1 MSALTLFV
9 RNLPSSASS
18 DHLEEIF
25 SEVGPVKH
33 CFVVRNKG
41 SEKCRG
47 IGYVTYSMAED
58 AQRALTEI
66 NDYDGKKISVVQ
78 AKKKLDKG
86 KKNKALQET
95 PQECPKEPPEIK
107 SHEKSKGTRKKK
119 LKARLIIR
127 NLSFKCSEDDL
138 KKTFSKFGT
147 VLDVKIPLK
156 PDGKKRGFAFIQ
168 FKNMLEAG
176 KALAETNLKEIKDR
190 KVAVDWAVPKDKF
203 VATQSGSTSGHK
215 DKNMKKFEDSSEE
228 HDAPQEQ
235 AKKQQDENKHTES
248 DTKNMPSDDDD
259 DDFGDEDLD
268 KDSESEANEE
278 HYDSESQEADSD
290 DRDEEEDDDNDEK
303 SGQLKK
309 KRKNALPS
317 DVNEGRTVFIRNLS
331 FDSEEEGIEEILLQF
346 GELNYVKVV
355 LHPDTG
361 LSKGCAFA
369 QFKTKEAAERC
380 LAVAQDESETGGLR
394 VDGRKLNM
402 VLAVSREDAS
412 TLKSKATKTHKG
424 SRNLY
429 LAREGLIRAGT
440 KAAEGVS
447 DSDMAKRARF
457 EDLKRAKLK
466 NVNIFVS
473 QTRLCIHNLPKS
485 VDRRQLLQ
493 LCTSAAGGGKGARI
507 SECHV
512 MYDRKP
518 VRGQVMGKS
527 LGYGF
532 VEFHQHEHA
541 LQALRHLNNNPT
553 IFTPSKRPIVEFSLE
568 DSRKL
573 KLKAARLQRSRTK
586 PASASDSGSEKV
598 SSSHG
603 FMTSQIT
610 QFLLSKKA
618 FITKLFWSSLLSF
631 KKQVAQSGEG
641 GHGLEKPWQKAS
653 GAGRGAGRLA
663 ALAKTDGKKSQ
674 AAQRDHYSGFRT
686 THEVKHV
693 ELDDGRKRQKV
704 LPMPSHR
711 GPKIRHRDK
720 GCLPTQSK
728 KMSKAPSRRVRKG
741 AHSLEKPQL
750 NKKQSAK
757 PVKRKIQ
764 NKDDDRFDCLVEQY
778 KKKLLGNSSTKG
790 SLVKKNKWFS

>member
-86 KKNKALQET
+86 KKNKGIHYA
-95 PQECPKEPPEIK
+95 EPPEIK

-228 HDAPQEQ
+228 HD
-235 AKKQQDENKHTES
+235 KYHTGLLFGFYYSFGS
-248 DTKNMPSDDDD
+248 DVDCGCIIVV
-259 DDFGDEDLD
+259 FVFLF
-268 KDSESEANEE
+268 
-278 HYDSESQEADSD
+278 Q
-290 DRDEEEDDDNDEK
+290 
-303 SGQLKK
+303 GQLKK

-586 PASASDSGSEKV
+586 PASK
-598 SSSHG
+598 
-603 FMTSQIT
+603 MP
-610 QFLLSKKA
+610 
-618 FITKLFWSSLLSF
+618 
-631 KKQVAQSGEG
+631 
-641 GHGLEKPWQKAS
+641 LENLDEP
-653 GAGRGAGRLA
+653 
-663 ALAKTDGKKSQ
+663 AKTDGKKSQ

-711 GPKIRHRDK
+711 GPKIS
-720 GCLPTQSK
+720 GFTCVLF
-728 KMSKAPSRRVRKG
+728 
-741 AHSLEKPQL
+741 
-750 NKKQSAK
+750 QSAK

>member
-86 KKNKALQET
+86 KKNK
-95 PQECPKEPPEIK
+95 ECPKEPPEIK

-203 VATQSGSTSGHK
+203 VATQSGSTSAHVNGE
-215 DKNMKKFEDSSEE
+215 FSI
-228 HDAPQEQ
+228 
-235 AKKQQDENKHTES
+235 
-248 DTKNMPSDDDD
+248 
-259 DDFGDEDLD
+259 
-268 KDSESEANEE
+268 
-278 HYDSESQEADSD
+278 
-290 DRDEEEDDDNDEK
+290 
-303 SGQLKK
+303 
-309 KRKNALPS
+309 ALWAVLSVPPVS
-317 DVNEGRTVFIRNLS
+317 LRNLS

-586 PASASDSGSEKV
+586 PASASDSGSEK
-598 SSSHG
+598 
-603 FMTSQIT
+603 
-610 QFLLSKKA
+610 
-618 FITKLFWSSLLSF
+618 
-631 KKQVAQSGEG
+631 QVAQSGEG
-641 GHGLEKPWQKAS
+641 GHGLEKPWQKAP

-711 GPKIRHRDK
+711 GPKIR
-720 GCLPTQSK
+720 
-728 KMSKAPSRRVRKG
+728 
-741 AHSLEKPQL
+741 
-750 NKKQSAK
+750 
-757 PVKRKIQ
+757 KIQ

>member
-86 KKNKALQET
+86 KKNK
-95 PQECPKEPPEIK
+95 EIK

-203 VATQSGSTSGHK
+203 KYHTGLLFGFYYSFGSDVDCGCIIVV
-215 DKNMKKFEDSSEE
+215 FVFLF
-228 HDAPQEQ
+228 Q
-235 AKKQQDENKHTES
+235 
-248 DTKNMPSDDDD
+248 
-259 DDFGDEDLD
+259 
-268 KDSESEANEE
+268 
-278 HYDSESQEADSD
+278 
-290 DRDEEEDDDNDEK
+290 
-303 SGQLKK
+303 GQLKK

-586 PASASDSGSEKV
+586 PASASDSGSEK
-598 SSSHG
+598 
-603 FMTSQIT
+603 
-610 QFLLSKKA
+610 
-618 FITKLFWSSLLSF
+618 
-631 KKQVAQSGEG
+631 
-641 GHGLEKPWQKAS
+641 
-653 GAGRGAGRLA
+653 
-663 ALAKTDGKKSQ
+663 TDGKKSQ

-728 KMSKAPSRRVRKG
+728 KMSKAPTEQSGFTCV
-741 AHSLEKPQL
+741 LF
-750 NKKQSAK
+750 QSAK